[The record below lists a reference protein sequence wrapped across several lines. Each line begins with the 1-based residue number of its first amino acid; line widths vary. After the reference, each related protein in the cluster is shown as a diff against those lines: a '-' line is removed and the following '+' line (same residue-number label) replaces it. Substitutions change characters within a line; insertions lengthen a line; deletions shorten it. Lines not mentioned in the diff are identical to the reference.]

1 MRTIAIV
8 NQKGGCGKTTT
19 AVNLGG
25 VLASLGHRTLLVD
38 LDPQSHCAVG
48 LGIPED
54 KIEFQIGDA
63 LLSVDEAGAARFDD
77 ARLLWRVGRNL
88 DLAPSTLK
96 LASLESARGG
106 LAEAD
111 GRDQRL
117 SAVLARFTDRYDWC
131 LIDCPPSIG
140 LLTYNALR
148 AADEA
153 IVPVETAFFAMK
165 GADRQVKTIKSLAR
179 RLGGLTPYRILATMH
194 DTNSRLAGELLAQLE
209 KQFGERLITTVI
221 RMDPKLKEA
230 AALGRPL
237 IEHDSESAGAQDYT
251 SLARC
256 LLAGLPE
263 GDRARIPHSTE
274 APLPLAPPEHE
285 LLRPAA
291 ELQGKPTGGPGGLPG
306 DGEMPASRAAELAMR
321 ARRLLDRVADVQRAM
336 VGAAPGVVATEAR
349 PSPEAA
355 RTGTRIVPLNDGM
368 PRQTMEPKVA
378 RVYGARE
385 TSHGVLFVHPAGP
398 LSRIFIA
405 GDFNNWSAVETP
417 MRFNPTLGVHEACL
431 QLPVGRREY
440 RLVVDGRWITDPYN
454 RVTTT
459 NPFGEQNSVVHV
471 SRAPHCALVSE
482 GAD

>member
-25 VLASLGHRTLLVD
+25 VLANTGHRTLLVD

-48 LGIPED
+48 LGIPEN
-54 KIEFQIGDA
+54 KIEYQIGDA
-63 LLSVDEAGAARFDD
+63 MLSVDDAGAPRFDD
-77 ARLLWRVGRNL
+77 AKLLWRVGRNL
-88 DLAPSTLK
+88 ELAPSTLK

-106 LAEAD
+106 LADAD

-117 SAVLARFTDRYDWC
+117 AAVLARFADRYDWC

-153 IVPVETAFFAMK
+153 IIPVETSFFAMK

-179 RLGGLTPYRILATMH
+179 RLGGQTPYRVLATMH
-194 DTNSRLAGELLAQLE
+194 DPTSRLAIELLAQLE

-237 IEHDSESAGAQDYT
+237 IEHDGESIGAQDYT
-251 SLARC
+251 ALARS
-256 LLAGLPE
+256 LILGVPE
-263 GDRARIPHSTE
+263 GERPRAAGAIEPDDTRR
-274 APLPLAPPEHE
+274 PPEHD

-291 ELQGKPTGGPGGLPG
+291 ELQGKPTGGVG

-336 VGAAPGVVATEAR
+336 VCAAPTAAPEAR
-349 PSPEAA
+349 PSADSA
-355 RTGTRIVPLNDGM
+355 RVGTRVVQLPDGR
-368 PRQTMEPKVA
+368 PRQTMEPRVA

-385 TSHGVLFVHPAGP
+385 TSQGVLFVHPAGP
-398 LSRIFIA
+398 LSRVHIA
-405 GDFNNWSAVETP
+405 GDFNNWSPAETP
-417 MRFNPTLGVHEACL
+417 MRFNAALGVHEACL
-431 QLPVGRREY
+431 HLPVGRREY

-454 RVTTT
+454 RTTIT
-459 NPFGEQNSVVHV
+459 NPFGEQNSVVYV
-471 SRAPHCALVSE
+471 SRAPQGAMVCE